1 MHAKQ
6 VADML
11 VTAGYSFASSS
22 KKVVVVPM
30 AYDYGEWDRG
40 RQRLAAEI
48 AMDHGAGSS
57 TGRTVSHVADPA
69 SKKVRHRFLFCVLP
83 QQAKLQHGL
92 RTVLAVFPVVRK
104 QVIIPPTLPPA
115 HACMRTPMHAGIHT
129 HFSVVRNQIPGAS
142 LVVVS
147 TQRMPLPADLK
158 REVQVLL
165 TLPSGASAPPCW
177 C

>member
-104 QVIIPPTLPPA
+104 QVMIPPTLHA
-115 HACMRTPMHAGIHT
+115 HACMRTPMHAGILT
-129 HFSVVRNQIPGAS
+129 SRWCESDPRRVAGGRLDAADAAAGRPQARGAGAFTPPFRCVCPS
-142 LVVVS
+142 L
-147 TQRMPLPADLK
+147 
-158 REVQVLL
+158 
-165 TLPSGASAPPCW
+165 
-177 C
+177 